1 MLRPKMALLA
11 LLLLA
16 FTTPAPGAGGDVP
29 REIRVLLDTQAAAW
43 NRGDLPGYMA
53 GYDRNPSTTFL
64 SGATVTRGWEE
75 VLARYGEKY
84 GGKGP
89 LPALVFTDIELKW
102 TNGTDA
108 ALVFGR
114 WKLALSPEA
123 REGTFTLLL
132 LKKGGAW
139 RIVHDHSS

>member
-1 MLRPKMALLA
+1 MSLLA

-16 FTTPAPGAGGDVP
+16 STGTAPGADGGVP
-29 REIRVLLDTQAAAW
+29 PEIRALLDAQAAAW
-43 NRGDLPGYMA
+43 NRGDLRGYMA
-53 GYDRNPSTTFL
+53 GYDRSASTTFL

-75 VLARYGEKY
+75 VLARYESKY
-84 GGKGP
+84 GGAEA
-89 LPALVFTDIELKW
+89 LPALTFTEIELKW

-114 WKLALSPEA
+114 WKLAASPGP
-123 REGTFTLLL
+123 RDGTFTLLL
-132 LKKGGAW
+132 LRTTGAW